1 MADEKDRIKELEAQK
16 EALSV
21 ERKRIESAEE
31 YRKIKAEAVTAE
43 KELSSIISRRLD
55 FEMKAKAAEEAG
67 RTDTAIYTR
76 SMQQQLE
83 MQAEA
88 KAAESEVAQERN
100 LAYEVQNELQKKS
113 LDQQEEALDEEIK
126 LAKAAKERRD
136 ESVKT
141 LNAYGAQLKK
151 LVGIGK
157 VMAAFSM
164 ASLIEGITKANSVT
178 NTLSKQF
185 GTSLE
190 SARGTREEYEA
201 FAQTNNRVDFERLV
215 KGQQELGKAIGQ
227 NIEYSKE
234 MAEDFVEI
242 TEYMGLSTQTAG
254 KLAQLGQ
261 TLGQSS
267 AEFREGIAD
276 SLIPLNKSL
285 GLNTNIK
292 QLYEDIGNLSATTVI
307 NLGRQGGK
315 MAEVTQL
322 ARRFGMEMQ
331 QIASFSQSLLNF
343 ESSITAELEAEVLIG
358 KELNLERARMAA
370 LRGDEVTLAREM
382 AQQVGSINEFEKMNV
397 IQRESL
403 AKAFGMNVEQ
413 MSTMLIRQEAMNQLG
428 DKAKDATDAQLEAAK
443 EMQRANGGSL
453 ASALEEVQKR
463 EDASKRF
470 EDSMRKLKTILT
482 DILSGLD
489 PVIDNISKLIK
500 SFTESPMFKTFA
512 KIGIGLAAA
521 GGIAKIV
528 GSVTGALRG
537 TRFMPMHVKMAGMP
551 GMGAASTPGTGMFS
565 SGAGMNYGQRMA
577 ASRAGT
583 YGLSRG
589 MGGAMGL
596 GAGLGFAAGG
606 ALVQYAGNKFADKF
620 EEEGNVAA
628 AKTTD
633 MVSGAGQGALYGA
646 ALGSIVPGIGTAA
659 GAIVGGA
666 VGLLTGALEAS
677 SRDAAAREEERK
689 RSEEEKEKE
698 FQKTLKDLAMREAKI
713 YMDSNQVGLGL
724 AQGNNYAVN

>member
-67 RTDTAIYTR
+67 RKDTAIYNR

-178 NTLSKQF
+178 TTLSKQF

-267 AEFREGIAD
+267 AEFREGIVD

-292 QLYEDIGNLSATTVI
+292 ELYEDIGNLSATTVI

-443 EMQRANGGSL
+443 EIQRENKGSL
-453 ASALEEVQKR
+453 ASALEEVQKK
-463 EDASKRF
+463 ETASKKF
-470 EDSMRKLKTILT
+470 EDSIRKLKTILT

-537 TRFMPMHVKMAGMP
+537 TRLMPMHVKMAGMP

-633 MVSGAGQGALYGA
+633 MVSGVGQGALYGA

-677 SRDAAAREEERK
+677 SRDAAAREESRK

>member
-67 RTDTAIYTR
+67 RKDTAIYNR

-141 LNAYGAQLKK
+141 FNAYGAQLKK

-292 QLYEDIGNLSATTVI
+292 ELYEDIGNLSATTVI

-443 EMQRANGGSL
+443 EIQRENKGSL
-453 ASALEEVQKR
+453 ASALEEIQER
-463 EDASKRF
+463 EGASKRF

>member
-1 MADEKDRIKELEAQK
+1 M
-16 EALSV
+16 

-67 RTDTAIYTR
+67 RTDTAIYNR

-443 EMQRANGGSL
+443 EIQRENKGSL
-453 ASALEEVQKR
+453 ASALEEIQER
-463 EDASKRF
+463 EGASKRF

-620 EEEGNVAA
+620 EEEGNIAA

>member
-31 YRKIKAEAVTAE
+31 YRRIKAEAVTAE

-55 FEMKAKAAEEAG
+55 FEMKANAAEEAG
-67 RTDTAIYTR
+67 RKDTAIYNR

-88 KAAESEVAQERN
+88 KAEELEVAQERN

-113 LDQQEEALDEEIK
+113 LDQQEEALDEEVK

-413 MSTMLIRQEAMNQLG
+413 MSTMLIRQEAMNQLTG
-428 DKAKDATDAQLEAAK
+428 KAREASDAQLLAAK
-443 EMQRANGGSL
+443 EMQKANGGSL
-453 ASALEEVQKR
+453 QSALEEIQKK
-463 EDASKRF
+463 EDASKQF

-528 GSVTGALRG
+528 GSVAGALRG
-537 TRFMPMHVKMAGMP
+537 TRLMPMYVKMAGMP

-620 EEEGNVAA
+620 EEEGNIAA

-633 MVSGAGQGALYGA
+633 MVSGVGQGALYGA

-677 SRDAAAREEERK
+677 SRDAAAREESRK
-689 RSEEEKEKE
+689 RSEEKKEKE

>member
-31 YRKIKAEAVTAE
+31 YRRIKAEAVSAE
-43 KELSSIISRRLD
+43 KELSSIVSRRLD

-67 RTDTAIYTR
+67 RKDTAIYNR

-88 KAAESEVAQERN
+88 KAEELEVAQERN

-234 MAEDFVEI
+234 MAKDFVEI

-292 QLYEDIGNLSATTVI
+292 ELYEDIGNLSATTVI

-428 DKAKDATDAQLEAAK
+428 GKAKEATDAQLEAAK
-443 EMQRANGGSL
+443 EYQKTNEVSL
-453 ASALEEVQKR
+453 AAALEEVQKR
-463 EDASKRF
+463 ESASKRF

-500 SFTESPMFKTFA
+500 SFTTSPMFKTFA

-537 TRFMPMHVKMAGMP
+537 TRLMPMYVKMAGMP

-620 EEEGNVAA
+620 EEEGNMAA

-689 RSEEEKEKE
+689 RREEEKEKE

>member
-67 RTDTAIYTR
+67 RTDTAIYNR

-254 KLAQLGQ
+254 KIAQLGQ

-292 QLYEDIGNLSATTVI
+292 ELYEDIGNLSATTVI

-443 EMQRANGGSL
+443 EIQRENKGSL
-453 ASALEEVQKR
+453 ASALEEIQER
-463 EDASKRF
+463 EGASKRF

-620 EEEGNVAA
+620 EEEGNIAA

>member
-67 RTDTAIYTR
+67 RTDTAIYNR

-620 EEEGNVAA
+620 EEEGNIAA

>member
-67 RTDTAIYTR
+67 RTDTAIYNR

-178 NTLSKQF
+178 TTLSKQF

-267 AEFREGIAD
+267 AEFREGIVD

-292 QLYEDIGNLSATTVI
+292 ELYEDIGNLSATTVI

-443 EMQRANGGSL
+443 EIQRENKGSL
-453 ASALEEVQKR
+453 ASALEEVQKK
-463 EDASKRF
+463 ETASKKF
-470 EDSMRKLKTILT
+470 EDSIRKLKTILT

-537 TRFMPMHVKMAGMP
+537 TRLMPMHVKMAGMP

-633 MVSGAGQGALYGA
+633 MVSGVGQGALYGA

-677 SRDAAAREEERK
+677 SRDAAAREESRK

>member
-1 MADEKDRIKELEAQK
+1 MAMADEKDRIKELEAQK

-31 YRKIKAEAVTAE
+31 YRRIKAEAVSAE
-43 KELSSIISRRLD
+43 KELSSIVSRRLD

-67 RTDTAIYTR
+67 RKDTAIYNR

-88 KAAESEVAQERN
+88 KAEELEVAQERN

-292 QLYEDIGNLSATTVI
+292 ELYEDIGNLSATTVI

-428 DKAKDATDAQLEAAK
+428 GKAKEATDAQLEAAK
-443 EMQRANGGSL
+443 EYQKTNEVSL
-453 ASALEEVQKR
+453 AAALEEVQKR
-463 EDASKRF
+463 ESASKRF

-500 SFTESPMFKTFA
+500 SFTTSPMFKT
-512 KIGIGLAAA
+512 
-521 GGIAKIV
+521 
-528 GSVTGALRG
+528 
-537 TRFMPMHVKMAGMP
+537 
-551 GMGAASTPGTGMFS
+551 
-565 SGAGMNYGQRMA
+565 
-577 ASRAGT
+577 
-583 YGLSRG
+583 
-589 MGGAMGL
+589 
-596 GAGLGFAAGG
+596 
-606 ALVQYAGNKFADKF
+606 
-620 EEEGNVAA
+620 
-628 AKTTD
+628 
-633 MVSGAGQGALYGA
+633 
-646 ALGSIVPGIGTAA
+646 
-659 GAIVGGA
+659 
-666 VGLLTGALEAS
+666 
-677 SRDAAAREEERK
+677 
-689 RSEEEKEKE
+689 
-698 FQKTLKDLAMREAKI
+698 
-713 YMDSNQVGLGL
+713 
-724 AQGNNYAVN
+724 

>member
-67 RTDTAIYTR
+67 RTDTAIYNR

>member
-31 YRKIKAEAVTAE
+31 YRRIKAEAVTAE

-55 FEMKAKAAEEAG
+55 FEMKANAAEEAG
-67 RTDTAIYTR
+67 RKDTAIYNR

-88 KAAESEVAQERN
+88 KAEELEVAQERN

-113 LDQQEEALDEEIK
+113 LDQQEEALDEEVK

-528 GSVTGALRG
+528 GSVAGALRG
-537 TRFMPMHVKMAGMP
+537 TRLMPMYVKMAGMP

-620 EEEGNVAA
+620 EEEGNIAA

-677 SRDAAAREEERK
+677 SRDAAAREESRK
-689 RSEEEKEKE
+689 QSEEKKEKE

>member
-67 RTDTAIYTR
+67 RTDTAIYNR

-292 QLYEDIGNLSATTVI
+292 ELYEDIGNLSATTVI

-620 EEEGNVAA
+620 EEEGNIAA

>member
-67 RTDTAIYTR
+67 RTDTAIYNR

-136 ESVKT
+136 ESAKT

-292 QLYEDIGNLSATTVI
+292 ELYEDIGNLSATTVI

-537 TRFMPMHVKMAGMP
+537 TRLMPMHVKMAGMP

-620 EEEGNVAA
+620 EEEGNIAA

>member
-31 YRKIKAEAVTAE
+31 YRRIKAEAVSAE
-43 KELSSIISRRLD
+43 KELSSIVSRRLD

-67 RTDTAIYTR
+67 RKDTAIYNR

-88 KAAESEVAQERN
+88 KAEELEVAQERN

-292 QLYEDIGNLSATTVI
+292 ELYEDIGNLSATTVI

-428 DKAKDATDAQLEAAK
+428 GKAKEATDAQLEAAK
-443 EMQRANGGSL
+443 EYQKTNEVSL
-453 ASALEEVQKR
+453 AAALEEVQKR
-463 EDASKRF
+463 ESASKRF

-500 SFTESPMFKTFA
+500 SFTTSPMFKTFA

-537 TRFMPMHVKMAGMP
+537 TRLMPMYVKMAGMP

-620 EEEGNVAA
+620 EEEGNMAA

-689 RSEEEKEKE
+689 RREEEKEKE